1 MKTSRYFVARF
12 IENLA
17 RGEAK
22 NVGVFYMSDE
32 GISARFLGE
41 KGGNAVDLRTV
52 RSLIPHTPTYKQWI
66 EYWRAV
72 LDERIEPS
80 DQIKEIL
87 RSAKGNFVVE
97 EGSGIFIPPQ
107 AATDEAHRLEYLF
120 HLLVD
125 EFPQIDNTDVVQRSL
140 SDRCEQIVKKYQLRK
155 DPHFSESPTIS
166 IDVDGTKKHV
176 RPSYHWLNGRDIY
189 YQKVLIDD
197 VKLDLTQRDV
207 TSARWL
213 FERLKSLGSSVETKA
228 LVKFAERDDL
238 NRPSRDEYI
247 EILSP
252 VATNIIDVDDE
263 SQIEEEFGHL
273 ITTH

>member
-22 NVGVFYMSDE
+22 NVGVFYMTDE

-41 KGGNAVDLRTV
+41 KGTGTVDLRTV

-66 EYWRAV
+66 DYWRA
-72 LDERIEPS
+72 LLAEKSEPTE
-80 DQIKEIL
+80 QIGEIV

-97 EGSGIFIPPQ
+97 EGSGVFIPPQ
-107 AATDEAHRLEYLF
+107 AAVDGAHRLDYLF

-125 EFPQIDNTDVVQRSL
+125 EFPRVDNADDVQRGL
-140 SDRCEQIVKKYQLRK
+140 SERCEQIVRRYQLRK
-155 DPHFSESPTIS
+155 DPHFSESPSIS
-166 IDVDGTKKHV
+166 IQVDGSTKHV
-176 RPSYHWLNGRDIY
+176 RPSYHWLNGRDVY

-197 VKLDLTQRDV
+197 VKFDLTQRDV

-213 FERLKSLGSSVETKA
+213 FERLKELSGSVETKA
-228 LVKFAERDDL
+228 LVKFAERDET
-238 NRPSRDEYI
+238 NKSSRDEYV
-247 EILSP
+247 EILSS
-252 VATNIIDVDDE
+252 VVDNIIDVDNENEVDR
-263 SQIEEEFGHL
+263 EFGQL
-273 ITTH
+273 VATH